1 MFIGRNLDGT
11 LYGTWAVRQRD
22 DAFHP
27 RQEEVSD
34 THPDVV
40 AFHTP
45 KPPIDF
51 SDMNNLE
58 KGLKALAL
66 CVAQVGGLT
75 VPQMKTVFKAKWDSL
90 P

>member
-1 MFIGRNLDGT
+1 MFIGRRLDNSI
-11 LYGTWAVRQRD
+11 YGCWTARQSN
-22 DAFHP
+22 DADHP
-27 RQEEVSD
+27 RQEEVPD
-34 THPDVV
+34 TDPELISFL
-40 AFHTP
+40 AP

-51 SDMNNLE
+51 SDVNNLE

-75 VPQMKTVFKAKWDSL
+75 VPQMKTLFKSKWDSL